1 MATLPYYVSEN
12 DIYTQL
18 MRQMPQQGQP
28 FSFANPYGSNF
39 TGGYNP
45 NLYQTPLAETSASAA
60 RRVAGLLGG
69 GSGGGGDSAQQ
80 ASSWSQM
87 SPAQQAAYYAANP
100 TMANITQALQNAFGR
115 TAYGRAQNAMVPGFV
130 RDQQLIAQGIDPA
143 AVPANTAAM
152 QSMQNALIADQNA
165 INAMRGYAPVVSANT
180 LALMSGIP
188 AAFGNADTTY
198 EGSGLL
204 GLSDASVGQAEA
216 DAIAAAAQSMADAL
230 GSSGENAPSVSF
242 GGPISDYGATP
253 SDLGSIGY
261 DSGLLGLSDA
271 SVGQAEADAVSAA
284 ETAAAMGSMADAAA
298 ADAAAA
304 AAASSADDGYGGYGG
319 YGGYDGGSYGGYDS
333 GGYDSGGYGGDSGG
347 YGGDSGG
354 YGGDGW
360 AKGGKVTMSGLLTN
374 VPTPGEDD
382 GYGALQAG
390 EYVIKK
396 STTKKL
402 GDKKL
407 KALNEGRATIKMRK

>member
-69 GSGGGGDSAQQ
+69 GSGGGDSAQQ

-87 SPAQQAAYYAANP
+87 SPAQQAAYYSENPRMAAV
-100 TMANITQALQNAFGR
+100 TQALQNAFGR

-165 INAMRGYAPVVSANT
+165 INAMMGYSPVTSANT
-180 LALMSGIP
+180 AAMESGIT
-188 AAFGNADTTY
+188 AAFGGADPSY
-198 EGSGLL
+198 SG
-204 GLSDASVGQAEA
+204 
-216 DAIAAAAQSMADAL
+216 
-230 GSSGENAPSVSF
+230 
-242 GGPISDYGATP
+242 
-253 SDLGSIGY
+253 

-271 SVGQAEADAVSAA
+271 SVGQAESDAISAA
-284 ETAAAMGSMADAAA
+284 ATTDSMQSMSDAAA

-304 AAASSADDGYGGYGG
+304 AAAASSADDGYGG

-347 YGGDSGG
+347 F
-354 YGGDGW
+354 GGDGIGF
-360 AKGGKVTMSGLLTN
+360 AKGGKVTMSGLLTD

-382 GYGALQAG
+382 GYAALQAG